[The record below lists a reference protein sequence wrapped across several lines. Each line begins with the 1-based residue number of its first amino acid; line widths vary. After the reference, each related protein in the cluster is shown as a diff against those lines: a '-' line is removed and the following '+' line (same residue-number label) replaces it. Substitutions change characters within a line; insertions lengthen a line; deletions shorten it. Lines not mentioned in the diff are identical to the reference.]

1 MRPEQAL
8 TIFELRARDEAARG
22 IFEDP
27 ASLDLLGP
35 ALAGLH
41 WEADFAFVFFQGEP
55 GPAPDAFLAA
65 RPNLALS
72 HIHRLTYGQW
82 QDGAGAAPFSAA
94 GLTITGPDGTG
105 PEPRL
110 VIDPGLAFGFGGHP
124 TTKASLDCL
133 ARAVQTRPSPRSA
146 LDLGTGTGILAL
158 AAARLGVPRVTGV
171 DYSHLAVAAAL
182 NNRRLNGLE
191 DRVEFHRAPA
201 QLFHRQPG
209 ELLLANLHL
218 SLQEELLD
226 LGAYE
231 DRRRVIV
238 SGLLP
243 SEGERLWGRLES
255 LGFKLADQIRADRWV
270 TLYGF
275 KE

>member
-1 MRPEQAL
+1 MRPEQPL
-8 TIFELRARDEAARG
+8 TIYELRARDEAARK

-27 ASLDLLGP
+27 ANLDLLGP

-41 WEADFAFVFFQGEP
+41 WEADFAFVFFQGDP
-55 GPAPDAFLAA
+55 GRAPAEFLAA
-65 RPNLALS
+65 KPNLALS
-72 HIHRLTYGQW
+72 HIHHLTYGQW
-82 QDGAGAAPFSAA
+82 QDGAGAAPFTVA
-94 GLTITGPDGTG
+94 GLTITGPEETG

-124 TTKASLDCL
+124 TTRTSLDCL
-133 ARAVQTRPSPRSA
+133 VRAVQTPPRPQSA
-146 LDLGTGTGILAL
+146 LDLGAGTGILAL

-182 NNRRLNGLE
+182 NNRRINGLE

-201 QLFHRQPG
+201 QIFYDQPG
-209 ELLLANLHL
+209 ELLLANLHM

-231 DRRRVIV
+231 GRRRVIV
-238 SGLLP
+238 SGLLS
-243 SEGERLWGRLES
+243 SEGERLWSRLAS
-255 LGFKLADQIRADRWV
+255 LGFKLADLIRTDRWV

-275 KE
+275 KA